1 MLFGFT
7 QVSIKDKKGVRKMY
21 TVRLKGG
28 TQFTCKYY
36 EQVSGVYYF
45 YQTSR
50 GVTITSLASEIDYIY

>member
-1 MLFGFT
+1 
-7 QVSIKDKKGVRKMY
+7 MY
-21 TVRLKGG
+21 TVRLKDG

-45 YQTSR
+45 YQTSS